1 MGWNHTMSRFNKD
14 KFDVMLLLQAIP
26 ILPIKGKILENVPH
40 PLKVMYNQTRNTIMS
55 NYNLIKIKKLSHVI
69 VTPLIIIIMLLL
81 LASSML
87 NAIPANSQL
96 ISENA
101 ADTSAVS
108 LSPAS
113 SANQSGTIRSLQA
126 SEVISFEGQ
135 QSNQSF
141 VNQTTIS
148 RLSEATE
155 ESFETFQIPT
165 TNGNISGPESIA
177 SQAFLTGNNIN
188 ASDSQNVQN
197 RSDILPPP
205 SIGNRTDVLQREEQ
219 AEGGDVFGNITT
231 PTPPTPGTMIE
242 SRRIDVVPLDL
253 RDILG
258 ETSVASNYNDLIFYT
273 GNWYA
278 ARSNDAGKTWQ
289 YINAY
294 EDFEDFC
301 CDQRVIYDPNHNL
314 FIWYRQGEP
323 DDSANENRVRIG
335 FSNDAITWTM
345 FDIIPS
351 SMDDSFVNTEFD
363 FPELATTDN
372 YLYITTN
379 AFDLEEEEEDMT
391 AVIMRISLDSV
402 VDRGTIELE
411 SYWSP
416 ETHTFTPVQ
425 GAKDKMYWAT
435 HLTNDMMRIY
445 EWSDQ
450 QPSTSIQ
457 TYDREIDPWFIL
469 EEGVGKCAPATSI
482 FGEFILEGNWCERAD
497 SRITSGWIS
506 GTQIGFFWNADAGSR
521 TALGA
526 TFPWPY
532 INAATF
538 DVSNNNM
545 SYVGRPYIWHN
556 DFPWLYASAAV
567 NENGEVGVVA
577 YYGQPGTVNIPGVA
591 FGARNQLD
599 KAEAWNM
606 TSLAISSSPPEA
618 SEDCELEGGVV
629 DEEEC
634 ELPYLLTWG
643 YDWGDYITIRS
654 REGSGS
660 DWDAAAYVL
669 EEDGDSDIVM
679 PYYFRI
685 SNTLGTVP

>member
-1 MGWNHTMSRFNKD
+1 MSRFNIE
-14 KFDVMLLLQAIP
+14 KFHVMLLLQTIP
-26 ILPIKGKILENVPH
+26 ILPIKGKILENVSH
-40 PLKVMYNQTRNTIMS
+40 PLKVMFNQTRNTIMS
-55 NYNLIKIKKLSHVI
+55 NYNLVKIKKLSHVI
-69 VTPLIIIIMLLL
+69 ITPLIIIIMFLLL
-81 LASSML
+81 GSSML

-96 ISENA
+96 NSENTA
-101 ADTSAVS
+101 GASAVS
-108 LSPAS
+108 LSPPS
-113 SANQSGTIRSLQA
+113 SANQS
-126 SEVISFEGQ
+126 
-135 QSNQSF
+135 
-141 VNQTTIS
+141 TIS

-177 SQAFLTGNNIN
+177 SQAFLSGNSIS

-205 SIGNRTDVLQREEQ
+205 SIGNRTDVFQREEQ

-242 SRRIDVVPLDL
+242 SRKIDVVPLDL

-278 ARSNDAGKTWQ
+278 A
-289 YINAY
+289 I
-294 EDFEDFC
+294 
-301 CDQRVIYDPNHNL
+301 
-314 FIWYRQGEP
+314 
-323 DDSANENRVRIG
+323 
-335 FSNDAITWTM
+335 SNDAITWTM
-345 FDIIPS
+345 FDVIPS
-351 SMDDSFVNTEFD
+351 SVDDSFVNTEFD

-372 YLYITTN
+372 YLYVTTN

-469 EEGVGKCAPATSI
+469 EEGVGKCAPVTSI
-482 FGEFILEGNWCERAD
+482 FEGFILEGNWCERAD

-532 INAATF
+532 INAAIF
-538 DVSNNNM
+538 DISNNNM

-556 DFPWLYASAAV
+556 DFPWLYVSAAV

-618 SEDCELEGGVV
+618 SEDCELDGGVV

-643 YDWGDYITIRS
+643 YDWGDYITLRS
-654 REGSGS
+654 REGPGS